1 MPKMKPVNSDL
12 EISADQMRWYLATY
26 FKKKKH
32 KWQWRQ
38 RQISKFHSYS
48 CCGEEDGKR
57 VVLSTNRPFK
67 SLWKSQDQAHGSGE
81 RLGGDTV
88 LNTGPWRPLWE
99 SLRGT
104 ELGPRTCLTQHTT
117 APRQIPLANRN
128 QCSAYR
134 RLKSTAWSGL
144 CAAERHPLCPR
155 DTSSPAHFCYWHL
168 KGGCVAA
175 EDNFLHCPSG
185 GPWPI
190 WEIPGTQVQ
199 LSSIQSLSHVRLFA
213 TP

>member
-1 MPKMKPVNSDL
+1 MWPKEKCESTLKEKERRQTLICLYTSVQWTLFTTIKRLSIIFNIPDCFLMPKMKPVNSDL

-26 FKKKKH
+26 FLKKKKH

-48 CCGEEDGKR
+48 CCGEEDGER
-57 VVLSTNRPFK
+57 VVLSTNRLFK

-104 ELGPRTCLTQHTT
+104 ALGPRTCLTQHNI
-117 APRQIPLANRN
+117 R
-128 QCSAYR
+128 
-134 RLKSTAWSGL
+134 
-144 CAAERHPLCPR
+144 
-155 DTSSPAHFCYWHL
+155 
-168 KGGCVAA
+168 
-175 EDNFLHCPSG
+175 
-185 GPWPI
+185 
-190 WEIPGTQVQ
+190 
-199 LSSIQSLSHVRLFA
+199 SH
-213 TP
+213 